1 MSTPMPPAS
10 LDSTYVHDWRQGA
23 VFAGGALLMGL
34 IVAGVLHFPGLPGL
48 LQLAGIVAGF
58 ASFVLVLLLGGRGWA
73 WIPVRYELDEGG
85 LSAFGRDGALRE
97 RVGWSDMREY
107 VIDTI
112 SPTSSIRYLLVVR
125 KHGEPIRIVEPQTP
139 ERKRA
144 FQAFCSS
151 FVAAVAVRHAS
162 VPAGAVREGV
172 SFYDGAGAHVLGIV
186 MLVLMVGLAVGLL
199 FLPARET
206 APMLGRLVLVA
217 GASAAFIYRT
227 VFNRTPPTRRPG
239 A

>member
-1 MSTPMPPAS
+1 MPNAS

-23 VFAGGALLMGL
+23 VFAAGALLMGL
-34 IVAGVLHFPGLPGL
+34 IVAGVLHFPDLPGL

-58 ASFVLVLLLGGRGWA
+58 ASFVLVVLVGGRGWA
-73 WIPVRYELDEGG
+73 WIPVRYELDDGG
-85 LSAFGRDGALRE
+85 LSAFGTDGALRE
-97 RVGWSDMREY
+97 RVGWSDMSEY

-112 SPTSSIRYLLVVR
+112 SPRSSIRYLLIVR
-125 KHGEPIRIVEPQTP
+125 KHGEPIRIVEPRGNP
-139 ERKRA
+139 ERYRA

-172 SFYDGAGAHVLGIV
+172 SFYDGTGAHVLGIV
-186 MLVLMVGLAVGLL
+186 MLVLMVGLAIGLL

-227 VFNRTPPTRRPG
+227 VFNRTPPPRRPG